1 MVLKLWKSFL
11 EVTFAK
17 VWKLPQT
24 PRSWQ
29 SGSELSRSSHEPV
42 RLRLQLP
49 PCRAWLWRQWWCS
62 CQIGQNDARCSHS
75 ITMVNTQVTWD
86 QRLVKIT
93 FVSLCPHQ
101 SSIAPYMFI
110 DALKFHRPRRRG
122 YIKGY
127 TQQGEKQCSHGN
139 PQRKKKTHDGIVKV
153 RKTNVSSCVIHCDS
167 ASFVAA
173 TILPL

>member
-62 CQIGQNDARCSHS
+62 CQIGQNDERCSHS

-110 DALKFHRPRRRG
+110 DALKFTGQEDEVTSRATPNRVKSNAPMATLSAKRRPV
-122 YIKGY
+122 
-127 TQQGEKQCSHGN
+127 T
-139 PQRKKKTHDGIVKV
+139 
-153 RKTNVSSCVIHCDS
+153 
-167 ASFVAA
+167 A
-173 TILPL
+173 